1 MLRKNNSSRSLKI
14 EKSGSKLSVI
24 NSIKVLRT
32 ELRQREEIVS
42 RLIADG
48 ERNKECL
55 TVIKI
60 VINIIQKIAS
70 GI

>member
-1 MLRKNNSSRSLKI
+1 M
-14 EKSGSKLSVI
+14 I